1 MTFQTINPSTDEV
14 LQTYRYISNAELNI
28 KLENSYLAYSQW
40 KQSSLSRRKQ
50 FLQRLASEL
59 RDALNELSKLM
70 TNEMGKPLAQS
81 KVEVEKCAKTCDYLS
96 EHFEAWLEPDRSAP
110 PGVVYKEPL
119 GPVFAIMP
127 WNFPLWQLIRCGA
140 PTLAGGNTVILK
152 HSDIVA
158 GTAEMI
164 EKIFARASG
173 EQQNLLVSLCIDHK
187 QSESVIQDPRLGA
200 VTFTGSTAGGMAVA
214 AVAGANL
221 KKIVLELGGSD
232 AYLVCEDADFHL
244 AADAAI
250 NSRLINSG
258 QSCIAAKRFFVHE
271 NIAKEFL
278 RQCFRV
284 LETQKVGSPL
294 DLPTTVGP
302 LAHKR
307 FKIHLAEQV
316 EKFKTAG
323 AVSLWRS
330 DFNLKSPAFAEI
342 ELLKCDPQVE
352 IFHQEEIFGPVGLFF
367 EVADMAEAVFAAN
380 RSPYG
385 LGAAVFSKDINQ
397 ATAIAQKLECG
408 YVAINDFVKTDA
420 RLAFGGIKH
429 SGFGRELGLPGFLE
443 FLNLKTVVPP
453 VVKS

>member
-1 MTFQTINPSTDEV
+1 
-14 LQTYRYISNAELNI
+14 
-28 KLENSYLAYSQW
+28 
-40 KQSSLSRRKQ
+40 
-50 FLQRLASEL
+50 
-59 RDALNELSKLM
+59 
-70 TNEMGKPLAQS
+70 
-81 KVEVEKCAKTCDYLS
+81 
-96 EHFEAWLEPDRSAP
+96 
-110 PGVVYKEPL
+110 
-119 GPVFAIMP
+119 
-127 WNFPLWQLIRCGA
+127 
-140 PTLAGGNTVILK
+140 
-152 HSDIVA
+152 
-158 GTAEMI
+158 
-164 EKIFARASG
+164 
-173 EQQNLLVSLCIDHK
+173 
-187 QSESVIQDPRLGA
+187 
-200 VTFTGSTAGGMAVA
+200 
-214 AVAGANL
+214 
-221 KKIVLELGGSD
+221 
-232 AYLVCEDADFHL
+232 
-244 AADAAI
+244 
-250 NSRLINSG
+250 
-258 QSCIAAKRFFVHE
+258 
-271 NIAKEFL
+271 
-278 RQCFRV
+278 
-284 LETQKVGSPL
+284 
-294 DLPTTVGP
+294 VGP